1 MITVRLKDE
10 FLSLVGLYRALQ
22 EDHPDRELIRR
33 LLKFWC
39 RVTVVKNCRTVHL
52 KSRLL
57 ETAYGRGLVELIEEY
72 ENTNEFIPAL
82 LECEAKLIR
91 QWIKDR
97 TCQTRTTESGWWWGG
112 GAKVFTTQPRY
123 LPPKQNQNFRVDYIL
138 AFHFEGMIISS
149 IEIVKFVKCLEMYS
163 VLGARFESL

>member
-97 TCQTRTTESGWWWGG
+97 TCQTRTTESGW
-112 GAKVFTTQPRY
+112 
-123 LPPKQNQNFRVDYIL
+123 
-138 AFHFEGMIISS
+138 
-149 IEIVKFVKCLEMYS
+149 
-163 VLGARFESL
+163 

>member
-1 MITVRLKDE
+1 MSILTYIVMITVRLKDE

-97 TCQTRTTESGWWWGG
+97 TCQTRTTESGWQQGWC
-112 GAKVFTTQPRY
+112 KSFYDTTP
-123 LPPKQNQNFRVDYIL
+123 PPFPKQKFLEYIIYL
-138 AFHFEGMIISS
+138 HFILKE
-149 IEIVKFVKCLEMYS
+149 
-163 VLGARFESL
+163 

>member
-112 GAKVFTTQPRY
+112 GCKSFYDTTS
-123 LPPKQNQNFRVDYIL
+123 LSPPQTK
-138 AFHFEGMIISS
+138 S
-149 IEIVKFVKCLEMYS
+149 KF
-163 VLGARFESL
+163 

>member
-1 MITVRLKDE
+1 MICLYLYCHDYGTSSL
-10 FLSLVGLYRALQ
+10 LVGLYRALQ

-52 KSRLL
+52 KARLL
-57 ETAYGRGLVELIEEY
+57 ETAYGRDLVELIEEY

-97 TCQTRTTESGWWWGG
+97 MYQVHTTNRGWGG
-112 GAKVFTTQPRY
+112 VNILTT
-123 LPPKQNQNFRVDYIL
+123 PP
-138 AFHFEGMIISS
+138 
-149 IEIVKFVKCLEMYS
+149 LE
-163 VLGARFESL
+163 

>member
-97 TCQTRTTESGWWWGG
+97 KCQTRTTESGWWQGWC
-112 GAKVFTTQPRY
+112 KSFYDTTP
-123 LPPKQNQNFRVDYIL
+123 LSPPKQNQNFRVDYIL

>member
-112 GAKVFTTQPRY
+112 VQKFLRHNLAIS
-123 LPPKQNQNFRVDYIL
+123 PPNKIKIL
-138 AFHFEGMIISS
+138 E
-149 IEIVKFVKCLEMYS
+149 
-163 VLGARFESL
+163 